1 MKQIILIILVIFSS
15 GQFAAAQIDEYRPER
30 IYRIFS
36 ENDFFLFRDRTDI
49 YYTQGLK
56 LEFLKKPRSDH
67 KLNDFWPFL
76 FKSGNQDIIGLTLGQ
91 NMYTPGDVTTNAISE
106 DDRPYAGWLYVGLTT
121 ISNRESS
128 SQRMT
133 ADLHFGVIGPIALGE
148 PVQRGWHAL
157 INASDP
163 QGWDHQIANE
173 AGINLNLKYE
183 IGLLSY
189 LSSNKSLAFDFIPT
203 AEILAGSVFNKM
215 GIGTSLRIS
224 FLNSSRY
231 FANPIDSTGKI
242 PSLLKENSRQEGQDR
257 RKPTFKENFQLS
269 NISLFTRT
277 SVRAV
282 LWNSLLQGGV
292 FNPSSPY
299 TISSRDMER
308 FYFDMDYGVTY
319 STPYFNISYSRAY
332 RTKEFKQQPNSHQW
346 GQFYLTLKF

>member
-1 MKQIILIILVIFSS
+1 MKQKLLIIFLIFSS
-15 GQFAAAQIDEYRPER
+15 GQFAAAQSNEYRPER

-56 LEFLKKPRSDH
+56 LEFLKELKSDH
-67 KLNDFWPFL
+67 KLYDFWPFL
-76 FKSGNQDIIGLTLGQ
+76 FQSENQDIIGLTLGQ
-91 NMYTPGDVTTNAISE
+91 NMYTPGDVTTTAISE

-133 ADLHFGVIGPIALGE
+133 ADLHLGIIGPIALGE
-148 PVQRGWHAL
+148 PVQRGWHEL
-157 INASDP
+157 INSSDP
-163 QGWDHQIANE
+163 QGWDHQIRND
-173 AGINLNLKYE
+173 AGINLNLRYE
-183 IGLLSY
+183 KGLLSY
-189 LSSNKSLAFDFIPT
+189 LSSNENFGLDVVPT

-231 FANPIDSTGKI
+231 FAHPIDSTGKI
-242 PSLLKENSRQEGQDR
+242 PSILEESSRQEGQGR
-257 RKPTFKENFQLS
+257 RKPTFKENFQWS

-292 FNPSSPY
+292 FNRSSPY
-299 TISSRDMER
+299 TISSRDIER
-308 FYFDMDYGVTY
+308 FYFDMDYGITY

-332 RTKEFKQQPNSHQW
+332 RTREFKQQPNSHQW
-346 GQFYLTLKF
+346 GQFYLTLKL